1 MFIQTY
7 FGVAQ
12 TYFGV
17 GVALCTSASLALYQT
32 EEKSVQPKV
41 NSLRFI
47 YLHTRE
53 YMMQRFFDPGTK
65 NI

>member
-1 MFIQTY
+1 MK
-7 FGVAQ
+7 V
-12 TYFGV
+12 
-17 GVALCTSASLALYQT
+17 CTNASLALYQT

-47 YLHTRE
+47 YLHTCE

-65 NI
+65 DI